1 MELQKYTV
9 LALLFMNIFSKTCE
23 YIIITMNAHG
33 VDNWAP
39 VETGDTIDCGIDAYT
54 LTGSYKFGMI
64 PGLVLNLELL
74 LQSH

>member
-1 MELQKYTV
+1 
-9 LALLFMNIFSKTCE
+9 
-23 YIIITMNAHG
+23 MNAHG

-39 VETGDTIDCGIDAYT
+39 AETGDTIDCGTDAYT
-54 LTGSYKFGMI
+54 LTGSYQFGMI